1 VDWTQS
7 KVIFISPNFTDYQKH
22 SINFKD
28 VPFELWEIKRYEN
41 NLLGLLQHKTNSKE
55 SISATIINGK
65 ENIVTSV
72 TNEVKL
78 MSEEDHLNQS
88 KVQETT
94 KQLYLDLRERIM
106 NVGNDIDIVPR
117 KMYIGFKRKNNFF
130 SVYIGKDALWCWI
143 NLKVGELDDPKKI
156 CRDVSNIGHYA
167 PGSYDLTVNQE
178 SDLDYVMFLV
188 KQAYRKQ
195 SN

>member
-1 VDWTQS
+1 MDWTQS

-94 KQLYLDLRERIM
+94 KQLYIDLRERIM